1 GNSGIGKA
9 TAVDLA
15 QRGTRVIL
23 ACRYKERGESAVHD
37 VRQESGNSEVILMI
51 LDLASLNSHLL
62 SIGAPSGH
70 PHQQRSHFLLT
81 HLLLDRLKR
90 CAPSRIVIVAS
101 NFHFFGNIDF
111 HTIHKPVKGLWK
123 SLKSYCNS
131 KLANILH
138 VGELAKW
145 LEGTN
150 ITCYAVHPG
159 FVQTEIGRSY
169 PRFAFWVIRV
179 IKLFLRDWKTGA
191 QTIIYCATEEGIER
205 LSGQYFV
212 DCQPKVP
219 WPQACD
225 DQMAM
230 NLWEFSEMLLGLTTS
245 DRKGQR
251 WSLG

>member
-1 GNSGIGKA
+1 MGLRGRDGESGNSGIGKA

-15 QRGTRVIL
+15 QRGARVIL
-23 ACRYKERGESAVHD
+23 ACRDKERGESAVHD

-51 LDLASLNSHLL
+51 LDLASLNSC
-62 SIGAPSGH
+62 
-70 PHQQRSHFLLT
+70 
-81 HLLLDRLKR
+81 
-90 CAPSRIVIVAS
+90 CARIVIVAS
-101 NFHFFGNIDF
+101 IFISLGISTSHHPQAGER
-111 HTIHKPVKGLWK
+111 VVEV
-123 SLKSYCNS
+123 LKSYCNS

-138 VGELAKW
+138 VRELAKW
-145 LEGTN
+145 LEGIN
-150 ITCYAVHPG
+150 ITCYVVHPG

-169 PRFAFWVIRV
+169 PRFALWVIRV
-179 IKLFLRDWKTGA
+179 IKPFLRDWKTGA

-212 DCQPKVP
+212 DCQLKVP
-219 WPQACD
+219 WPQARD
-225 DQMAM
+225 DLVAE